1 MTRQRLWARLYV
13 QSKGVPPCWARLRSR
28 SLLPLFSAPPQF
40 QPTPLPSNTV
50 VAAAGATVVLAAEV
64 SCGAGL
70 EGEALLVGTLA
81 VALLVTLLAP
91 ALLVVTLSAVV
102 LRLASRAEGSLA
114 VTLAVEASSTAFED
128 GASRGAFC
136 SGPHSA
142 LVSDMARTV
151 ITTTRAMR
159 GRRTATPGFAVTT
172 TGTEFVSRKS
182 CCKA

>member
-1 MTRQRLWARLYV
+1 M
-13 QSKGVPPCWARLRSR
+13 
-28 SLLPLFSAPPQF
+28 
-40 QPTPLPSNTV
+40 PLPSNTV
-50 VAAAGATVVLAAEV
+50 VAAAEATVVLAAEV
-64 SCGAGL
+64 SVGADL
-70 EGEALLVGTLA
+70 EQEALLVGTLA
-81 VALLVTLLAP
+81 VASPAVVLLVTLLAP

-136 SGPHSA
+136 SGRHSA
-142 LVSDMARTV
+142 MVSDMARTV

-172 TGTEFVSRKS
+172 TGTEFVSTQIMLTGRILT
-182 CCKA
+182 AGALREIFLWFEPW